1 MSTHAGASLGSTPAF
16 DRSNGMVDGAT
27 AIEAAAVR
35 FLQAGSKLTQRFGHR
50 GYSLGCEWVAAAVP
64 GRDIAIRLNDDAWFA
79 VPLGDRYWSRLLNRA
94 YSYEEEIEVFL
105 RNAADTR
112 YVFVDCGAN
121 FGYWS
126 ILASSAP
133 FGRQHAIAIEAS
145 PANAYRLRRNA
156 ALNGN
161 RFRVFNAAVGRHA
174 GGFVHITGHKH
185 EAFGTMPVEAG
196 QANSVPV
203 VSLDSL
209 ICDGIV
215 DGAKPVVV
223 KLDVEGVE
231 IEAIRGGMQLIGGN
245 AVLVCEEHGS
255 DPEHRVS
262 RWLMG
267 AAGLRVFVF
276 EPGTGRFVPV
286 HDMDILDRLKIH
298 RWVGYNVFAT
308 SSGFWEKRLLSAA
321 RGTQ

>member
-1 MSTHAGASLGSTPAF
+1 MSTHADASLPSTSAF
-16 DRSNGMVDGAT
+16 DRKSGMVNGAT
-27 AIEAAAVR
+27 ALEAAAIGI
-35 FLQAGSKLTQRFGHR
+35 LQAGSKLTQRFGHR

-94 YSYEEEIEVFL
+94 YTYEEEIEIFL
-105 RNAADTR
+105 RNAADTQ

-145 PANAYRLRRNA
+145 PANSSRLRRNA

-196 QANSVPV
+196 QADSVPV

-209 ICDGIV
+209 LYDGIV

-231 IEAIRGGMQLIGGN
+231 IEAIRGGAQLIGGN

-255 DPEHRVS
+255 DPAHLVS

-267 AAGLRVFVF
+267 AAALKVFIFDPAAGHFARVNG
-276 EPGTGRFVPV
+276 P
-286 HDMDILDRLKIH
+286 DMLDRLKKH

-321 RGTQ
+321 RGMP